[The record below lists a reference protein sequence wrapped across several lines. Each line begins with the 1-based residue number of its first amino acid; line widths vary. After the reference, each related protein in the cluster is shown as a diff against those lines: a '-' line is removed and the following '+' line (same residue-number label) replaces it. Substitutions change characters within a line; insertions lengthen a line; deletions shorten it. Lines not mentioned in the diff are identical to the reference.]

1 MVLQKII
8 QQSRAHL
15 YTRLILNLSYIDE
28 AEELSEPVSMCW
40 PESGGI
46 FTSGYFLSVS
56 IVSGGIVLGVM
67 HFRFK
72 SEYIYRYLEQ

>member
-28 AEELSEPVSMCW
+28 AEELSEPGSMCW

-46 FTSGYFLSVS
+46 STSDYFLSVS
-56 IVSGGIVLGVM
+56 IVSAVIVLGVM
-67 HFRFK
+67 HFRF
-72 SEYIYRYLEQ
+72 